1 MDDIAKTPKKWM
13 VVDAGIL
20 LDTEEPK
27 YYDYPDEIVHVL
39 NNYEH
44 GKRLDQEVITS
55 LRNKA
60 KRYEK
65 LLKVQNET
73 IEELKYENLELKSKD
88 CECNVMHWKGV
99 EKAYE
104 KMLKELYERN
114 VNLERQ
120 NQALI
125 DKLCEYEDEEI

>member
-13 VVDAGIL
+13 VDDAGTL

-44 GKRLDQEVITS
+44 GKHLDQEVITS
-55 LRNKA
+55 LRNKT

-73 IEELKYENLELKSKD
+73 IEELKYENLELKSKAST
-88 CECNVMHWKGV
+88 K
-99 EKAYE
+99 E